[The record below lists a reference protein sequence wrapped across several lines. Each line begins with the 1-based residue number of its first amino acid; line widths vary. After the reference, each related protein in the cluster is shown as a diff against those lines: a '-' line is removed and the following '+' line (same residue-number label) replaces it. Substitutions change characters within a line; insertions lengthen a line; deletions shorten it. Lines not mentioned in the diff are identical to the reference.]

1 MSDLSKRA
9 AKYYL
14 VQGVRLFIAVLLGM
28 TFVGTV
34 WILTHFG
41 ETNYVESVFYMILSL
56 GTVFMIM
63 MNFMYSVYSP
73 GWYDSMVLSMGARR
87 KDIFWGVLIKQI
99 TFSVCYAIFLSLMS
113 ILTSRPERIKSIMMS
128 AAASL
133 FMGAAGIIVG
143 HAVKKCGRIVYYIF
157 LIIVSG
163 VGAGSMVMLE
173 HREHVFTLGNATKYV
188 IAMAGLLLFV
198 IMEFVIYRL
207 NKKSMVAG

>member
-41 ETNYVESVFYMILSL
+41 ETNYVESVFYRIFSL

-99 TFSVCYAIFLSLMS
+99 TFIVCYAIFLSLMS

-128 AAASL
+128 SAVSL

-143 HAVKKCGRIVYYIF
+143 HAVKKYGRIVYHIF
-157 LIIVSG
+157 LIIVLG
-163 VGAGSMVMLE
+163 VGSGSLVMLE

-207 NKKSMVAG
+207 NKKSMVA